1 MLKGSASGDWWSLG
15 DYTEVAGM
23 GADTFAPVS
32 YDVHD
37 GSTAGLGL
45 QKYDFGQFCE
55 PRPSLSLLL
64 SFPVSPFPQASMMH
78 QISCAQLRL
87 RVPHNFAALWPDHPQ
102 SILSRP
108 S

>member
-64 SFPVSPFPQASMMH
+64 SFPVFPFPQASMMR

-87 RVPHNFAALWPDHPQ
+87 ESHTTLLH
-102 SILSRP
+102 SGLIILSP

>member
-55 PRPSLSLLL
+55 PRPSLSLPLL
-64 SFPVSPFPQASMMH
+64 PRLSIPASLDDA
-78 QISCAQLRL
+78 SDLLCATAS
-87 RVPHNFAALWPDHPQ
+87 RVPHNFAALWPDHPR
-102 SILSRP
+102 SS
-108 S
+108 

>member
-55 PRPSLSLLL
+55 PIPVPLCPFPSPSPSL
-64 SFPVSPFPQASMMH
+64 H
-78 QISCAQLRL
+78 
-87 RVPHNFAALWPDHPQ
+87 
-102 SILSRP
+102 SRKP
-108 S
+108 R